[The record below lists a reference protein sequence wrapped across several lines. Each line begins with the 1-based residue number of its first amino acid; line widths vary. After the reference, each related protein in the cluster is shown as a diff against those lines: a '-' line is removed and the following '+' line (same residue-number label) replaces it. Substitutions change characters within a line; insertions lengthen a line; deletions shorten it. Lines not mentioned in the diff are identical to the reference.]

1 MADRWVPT
9 NRQVVELHFDQM
21 NFDNLKQN
29 VLVLTAL
36 ETSGSGR
43 TVFGEYATTSFYA
56 KIATMCNKS
65 IKEQPSQ
72 QTEQSRQT
80 LGWLTHKAFDK

>member
-1 MADRWVPT
+1 MNIACTQTAERWVPT
-9 NRQVVELHFDQM
+9 NRQVAELHFDQT

-36 ETSGSGR
+36 ETSGSDQA
-43 TVFGEYATTSFYA
+43 VFGKYATTSFYA

-65 IKEQPSQ
+65 IE
-72 QTEQSRQT
+72 E
-80 LGWLTHKAFDK
+80 